1 VLELRACVNS
11 FQSNS
16 SSKRYNDSLDPA
28 ASDDHPANSIFLHAA
43 HPHEVKS
50 THFFSMGRINLTP
63 LRVRRRALAN
73 LETRRTTTRPVW
85 LDIVGDIPPAQ
96 IFIRSQPQKHPLAE
110 LRSKPFPPT
119 SSTKRKRK
127 ASKLF
132 QPVQIKYEE
141 DQLRK
146 RFFSDHPWELAR
158 PRVVLERD
166 GDEGKG
172 VDWSRGVKQR
182 GRPTT
187 GEDVVQRQLHLLQT
201 ELGLTIDQA
210 YDKARKEFYDIRRQE
225 DIQRRIAAE
234 EAENSGAY
242 FGPSILQWSMQI
254 ENKQYDDWEEWSRKS
269 VVEQMQRNAAFA
281 GDTTNVEN
289 VENVENAEDDL
300 LEDMVEEGNKTG
312 SEVFA
317 AEGARQAAQGRRAI
331 T

>member
-1 VLELRACVNS
+1 VLELRTHGLQSQNASQRRNS
-11 FQSNS
+11 F
-16 SSKRYNDSLDPA
+16 LDPA
-28 ASDDHPANSIFLHAA
+28 ASEDHPIYSIFLYTARPHA
-43 HPHEVKS
+43 VKF
-50 THFFSMGRINLTP
+50 TKLLSMGRINLTP

-73 LETRRTTTRPVW
+73 LETRRTTTRPAW

-96 IFIRSQPQKHPLAE
+96 IFVRSQPQEHPLTKLQTGLPA
-110 LRSKPFPPT
+110 SK
-119 SSTKRKRK
+119 RRRK

-132 QPVQIKYEE
+132 QPVQIRYQE

-146 RFFSDHPWELAR
+146 RFYSDHPWELAR

-166 GDEGKG
+166 GEEGNN
-172 VDWSRGVKQR
+172 VDWSRGVYQP

-201 ELGLTIDQA
+201 QPKLSIDQA
-210 YDKARKEFYDIRRQE
+210 YDKARKEFYEIRQQD

-234 EAENSGAY
+234 EAEHSGAY

-254 ENKQYDDWEEWSRKS
+254 ENKQYDDWEEWSRKT

-281 GDTTNVEN
+281 GDTTNVE
-289 VENVENAEDDL
+289 DDL
-300 LEDMVEEGNKTG
+300 LEDVVVEEENKTG

-317 AEGARQAAQGRRAI
+317 AEGARQAAQGRKSI